1 MACDIGDKF
10 RLKTGPGSG
19 VDEITANEYN
29 IDICRAT
36 KILERLHK
44 EFTEQYVPPATPGQS
59 VPTGRTVSSMTV
71 STNPTFYLRKQ
82 PKLSGFISKRNND
95 ATKTTIAEGPP
106 DGQNVNRFYDI
117 FTTMNESHEE
127 YRKAV
132 SAILK
137 GDTTANQITL
147 ANYMNNPQIATDFS
161 TPDVFKGL
169 YGLFRVNEIL
179 EDKIAEKVNSLQGQP
194 SYNVLSNSLHY
205 EKRKNIKTTL
215 EEIAYRENQIY
226 REKFLNIVLLVVGI
240 FIVSSQLMKDYF
252 SFSGGSGGGGGGGSF
267 GSSGSGFGGIGGWLS
282 TRFGSGSGGIF
293 SRFGGLGLGS
303 SGRSRIGNLF
313 TSSPYTTTQRE

>member
-1 MACDIGDKF
+1 MD
-10 RLKTGPGSG
+10 
-19 VDEITANEYN
+19 
-29 IDICRAT
+29 
-36 KILERLHK
+36 
-44 EFTEQYVPPATPGQS
+44 
-59 VPTGRTVSSMTV
+59 
-71 STNPTFYLRKQ
+71 
-82 PKLSGFISKRNND
+82 
-95 ATKTTIAEGPP
+95 
-106 DGQNVNRFYDI
+106 
-117 FTTMNESHEE
+117 ESHPE
-127 YRKAV
+127 YRQAV

-137 GDTTANQITL
+137 GNTTSDISPTT
-147 ANYMNNPQIATDFS
+147 YVNNPQGIRDASDFS
-161 TPDVFKGL
+161 NPDVFKGL
-169 YGLFRVNEIL
+169 YGLHRVNEIL
-179 EDKIAEKVNSLQGQP
+179 EDKIAGKVNSLQGQP

-226 REKFLNIVLLVVGI
+226 REKFLKIVLLVVGI

-252 SFSGGSGGGGGGGSF
+252 SFSGGGGGGGGGGSF

-313 TSSPYTTTQRE
+313 TSSPYATSQRE

>member
-44 EFTEQYVPPATPGQS
+44 EFTEKG
-59 VPTGRTVSSMTV
+59 
-71 STNPTFYLRKQ
+71 
-82 PKLSGFISKRNND
+82 
-95 ATKTTIAEGPP
+95 TTIANNVNNPTYYLRN
-106 DGQNVNRFYDI
+106 QSTNVNRFYDI
-117 FTTMNESHEE
+117 FTRKTESDIE
-127 YRKAV
+127 YRTAV

-252 SFSGGSGGGGGGGSF
+252 SFSGGGGGSGGSGSF

>member
-44 EFTEQYVPPATPGQS
+44 EFTEKG
-59 VPTGRTVSSMTV
+59 
-71 STNPTFYLRKQ
+71 
-82 PKLSGFISKRNND
+82 
-95 ATKTTIAEGPP
+95 TTIANNVNNPTYYLRN
-106 DGQNVNRFYDI
+106 QYTNVNRFYDI
-117 FTTMNESHEE
+117 FTSKTESDIE
-127 YRKAV
+127 YRTAV

-147 ANYMNNPQIATDFS
+147 ANYMNNPQSATDFS
-161 TPDVFKGL
+161 SPDVFKGL

-179 EDKIAEKVNSLQGQP
+179 EDKIAGKVNSLQGQP

-252 SFSGGSGGGGGGGSF
+252 SFSGGGGGSGGSGSF

-313 TSSPYTTTQRE
+313 TSSPYSTSQRE

>member
-44 EFTEQYVPPATPGQS
+44 EFTEKG
-59 VPTGRTVSSMTV
+59 
-71 STNPTFYLRKQ
+71 
-82 PKLSGFISKRNND
+82 
-95 ATKTTIAEGPP
+95 TTIANNVNNPTYYLRN
-106 DGQNVNRFYDI
+106 QSTNVNRFYDI
-117 FTTMNESHEE
+117 FTRKTESDIE
-127 YRKAV
+127 YRTAV

-252 SFSGGSGGGGGGGSF
+252 SFSGGGGGGGGGGSF

>member
-1 MACDIGDKF
+1 MTCAIGDKF

-44 EFTEQYVPPATPGQS
+44 EFTEKG
-59 VPTGRTVSSMTV
+59 
-71 STNPTFYLRKQ
+71 
-82 PKLSGFISKRNND
+82 
-95 ATKTTIAEGPP
+95 TTIANNVNNPTYYLRN
-106 DGQNVNRFYDI
+106 QSTNVNRFYDI
-117 FTTMNESHEE
+117 FTRKTESDPE
-127 YRKAV
+127 YRTAV

-137 GDTTANQITL
+137 GDTSASQITL
-147 ANYMNNPQIATDFS
+147 ANYMNNPQSATDFS

-252 SFSGGSGGGGGGGSF
+252 SFSGGGGGSGGSGSF

>member
-1 MACDIGDKF
+1 MTCDIGDKF

-44 EFTEQYVPPATPGQS
+44 EFTEKG
-59 VPTGRTVSSMTV
+59 
-71 STNPTFYLRKQ
+71 
-82 PKLSGFISKRNND
+82 
-95 ATKTTIAEGPP
+95 TTIANNVNNPTYYLRN
-106 DGQNVNRFYDI
+106 QSTNVNRFYDI
-117 FTTMNESHEE
+117 FTSKTESDVE
-127 YRKAV
+127 YRTAV

-137 GDTTANQITL
+137 GDTTASQITL
-147 ANYMNNPQIATDFS
+147 ANYMNNPQSATDFS
-161 TPDVFKGL
+161 SPDVFKGL

-179 EDKIAEKVNSLQGQP
+179 EDKIAGKVNSLQGQP